1 MTLDPRLFA
10 LNPAAQ
16 LKVETTPAGVPV
28 LIVDDF
34 YADPLAVRAAAL
46 SGQFDAS
53 IAYYP
58 GMHSR
63 IDAASTRD
71 LFATLSRM
79 LSLLGD
85 VRARPEHF
93 WTDFSIVTTPAA
105 QMLAKQKHPHFDPTP
120 LAGLVYLNPDFEVGT
135 CFFRHG
141 ATGLAVIRTPED
153 SRRYDEWMEVH
164 GEACQPTTYA
174 VGDDGVW
181 ERLYRVQGRFN
192 RFVMYAGNAFHSID
206 MRDVAANPTLA
217 QARLTQRLFLNQ
229 LDTSAST

>member
-1 MTLDPRLFA
+1 MKLDPQLFA
-10 LNPAAQ
+10 FNPAAQ

-34 YADPLAVRAAAL
+34 YADPFAVRAAAMK
-46 SGQFDAS
+46 GQFDAS

-63 IDAASTRD
+63 IDTASTRD
-71 LFATLSRM
+71 LCATLARM

-85 VRARPEHF
+85 VRAQPEHF

-105 QMLAKQKHPHFDPTP
+105 QMLAKQKHPHTDPTP
-120 LAGLVYLNPDFEVGT
+120 LAGLVYLNHDFEVGT
-135 CFFRHG
+135 CFFRHV
-141 ATGLAVIRTPED
+141 ATGLAVIRTPDEA
-153 SRRYDEWMEVH
+153 RQYGEWMEIH
-164 GEACQPTTYA
+164 GEQSQPATYA

-217 QARLTQRLFLNQ
+217 QARLTQRLFLGQ
-229 LDTSAST
+229 LDNPAST